1 MLKEPLCCSIDSF
14 RVSTPTERDVWRKES
29 TGTEMG
35 MGGVFRE
42 VVGPEK
48 LAATERFDDAWYA
61 GEALD
66 TTLFEARGGSRR
78 SD

>member
-1 MLKEPLCCSIDSF
+1 
-14 RVSTPTERDVWRKES
+14 
-29 TGTEMG
+29 